1 MTQVLAEASR
11 PEVVLLDVGGVFL
24 LPDPAHLA
32 GVYRRAGFEV
42 TVAVLLE
49 AHYVAAIAYPGDYDG
64 ELPHREYWATYC
76 GEHASACGIPE
87 DRRRDVVEHLMNELT
102 TSRIWT
108 HAIEGAASGL
118 RALEATGVELGIVS
132 NADGTIAEEL
142 AARGICQVGPG
153 AGVDVHCIVDSGAVG
168 VEKPDPRIFKI
179 ALDAL
184 DAAPERAWYV
194 GDTPVVDVVGARRA
208 GIHPV
213 LVDPHGLGGHLGVD
227 RVLSLHD
234 LAARVRAARD

>member
-1 MTQVLAEASR
+1 
-11 PEVVLLDVGGVFL
+11 
-24 LPDPAHLA
+24 
-32 GVYRRAGFEV
+32 
-42 TVAVLLE
+42 
-49 AHYVAAIAYPGDYDG
+49 
-64 ELPHREYWATYC
+64 
-76 GEHASACGIPE
+76 
-87 DRRRDVVEHLMNELT
+87 MNELT
-102 TSRIWT
+102 TSRVWT
-108 HAIEGAASGL
+108 HTIAGSGAGL
-118 RALEATGVELGIVS
+118 RALETTGTALGIVS
-132 NADGTIAEEL
+132 NADGTVAEDL
-142 AARGICQVGPG
+142 RARDICQVGPG
-153 AGVDVHCIVDSGAVG
+153 IGVDVHCIVDSGAVG